1 VTASWKREE
10 SNRMIVAFEGIDAC
24 GKQTQ
29 VRMLEEYANRN
40 KMASVAFDFPN
51 YETPTGKKISELL
64 ISSDDNRDALV
75 LQSLMTVNRYEMQ
88 DTIEDAHFRGEL
100 VILDRYWMSGWVYG
114 QTDGIDPTWLESV
127 HLPLIQPHQWILLD
141 IPVGESFKRRPQRED
156 AYEASRA
163 RLEAS
168 RRLYLQAAM
177 GEPEARLFEM
187 VKIIDATKPPEWIH
201 KEILGCLEL

>member
-1 VTASWKREE
+1 
-10 SNRMIVAFEGIDAC
+10 MIVAFEGIDAC

-29 VRMLEEYANRN
+29 VRMLEEYASR
-40 KMASVAFDFPN
+40 KKLPVVTFDFPN
-51 YETPTGKKISELL
+51 YKSLTGKKISELL
-64 ISSDDNRDALV
+64 ISSDDNRDGLV

-114 QTDGIDPTWLESV
+114 QTDGIDATWLESV
-127 HLPLIQPHQWILLD
+127 HLPLVQPHQWILLD
-141 IPVGESFKRRPQRED
+141 MPVEESFKRRPERED
-156 AYEASRA
+156 SYEASRS
-163 RLEAS
+163 RLEAC

-177 GEPEARLFEM
+177 GEAEARLFEM